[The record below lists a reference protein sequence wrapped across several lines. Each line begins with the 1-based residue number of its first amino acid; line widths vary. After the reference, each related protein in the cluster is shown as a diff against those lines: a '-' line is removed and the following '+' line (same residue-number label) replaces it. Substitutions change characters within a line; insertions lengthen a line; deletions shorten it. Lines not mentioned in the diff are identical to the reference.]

1 MHPPITGEPVAA
13 ASPAQTIEPDDA
25 QALAARVRAELV
37 AELYEAT
44 PLPVLAGV
52 LFAITIAALFW
63 DKAPLAVVA
72 SWLAV
77 KLVMAALRSTE
88 TRRFRADRERGQRP
102 SYWIR
107 RYQALMVV
115 DTVSWAV
122 MVPLFASYAGTLD
135 LALLM
140 CGVLGVASLGVFTTF
155 THVQTTLL
163 FCLLTVTPMIV
174 HFMAE
179 GTDDGLAVAA
189 SSIIYLSVL
198 CFEGWRSHGRQ
209 VELLRLRFHNAAIA
223 EERSRALVAAQTLTR
238 AKSRFLAAVS
248 HEMRTPLNGILGLSE
263 LMRDEEDGPS
273 GGPAS
278 ASSRHQRLDV
288 VIRSARHLD
297 RVIGDLLDLSA
308 IEFGRLTIRQ
318 EPVRLRETLLE
329 VGDLLGNVARDKGL
343 ALRVQ
348 LDPAL
353 PHWVL
358 GDAVRI
364 KQVLHNL
371 LGNAIKFTPHGEVV
385 LEAGVLAPGWLSL
398 SVQDSG
404 PGVDAAYRER
414 IFEVFERGAQ
424 AGSSPGSGL
433 GLAISRRLAEAMG
446 GSVDCHSEAGRGS
459 RFEFRLPFTPIDAPA
474 AQGVEGAKP
483 QRHAL
488 AGRRILVVDDNDV
501 NAMVARAMLERL
513 GAQAEV
519 AEDGQQALD
528 ALTAGHFDA
537 VLMDCQMPRLDGF
550 EATRRWR
557 QAEAGARLPIVGLT
571 AFAGEDDRRAC
582 LDAGMD
588 GHLSKPYLL
597 ADLVAAL
604 DRHLAPSAPVSAPAA
619 G

>member
-1 MHPPITGEPVAA
+1 MNPPIPGVPVTA
-13 ASPAQTIEPDDA
+13 ASPAQATEPDDA
-25 QALAARVRAELV
+25 QAPAARVRAELV
-37 AELYEAT
+37 TELYEAT
-44 PLPVLAGV
+44 PLPALAGV
-52 LFAITIAALFW
+52 PFAIIIATLFW
-63 DKAPLAVVA
+63 DKAPLAVVVG
-72 SWLAV
+72 WLAI
-77 KLVMAALRSTE
+77 KLVMAAWRSTE
-88 TRRFRADRERGQRP
+88 TARFRADTQREQRRN
-102 SYWIR
+102 YWIR
-107 RYQALMVV
+107 RYQVLMVI

-122 MVPLFASYAGTLD
+122 MVPLFAANAGTLE

-155 THVQTTLL
+155 THIQTTLL
-163 FCLLTVTPMIV
+163 FCLLTVTPMIL
-174 HFMAE
+174 HFLIK

-189 SSIIYLSVL
+189 SSAIYLAVL

-223 EERSRALVAAQTLTR
+223 EERSKALAQAQALTR
-238 AKSRFLAAVS
+238 AKSRFLATVS

-263 LMRDEEDGPS
+263 LMRDEEEGDDAAGPS
-273 GGPAS
+273 R
-278 ASSRHQRLDV
+278 RHQRLDV

-308 IEFGRLTIRQ
+308 IEFGRLTIRH

-329 VGDLLGNVARDKGL
+329 VADLLGAVARDKGL
-343 ALRVQ
+343 GLRVH

-353 PHWVL
+353 PLWVL
-358 GDAVRI
+358 GDAMRI

-371 LGNAIKFTPHGEVV
+371 LGNAIKFTPRGEVA
-385 LEAGVLAPGWLSL
+385 LEVSLLCAGWLSL

-404 PGVDAAYRER
+404 PGVEETDRER
-414 IFEVFERGAQ
+414 IFDVFERGAQ
-424 AGSSPGSGL
+424 AGAAPGSGL

-446 GSVDCHSEAGRGS
+446 GSVDCQDQAGLGS
-459 RFEFRLPFTPIDAPA
+459 RFEFRLPFTPIEAPA
-474 AQGVEGAKP
+474 VPGTDGAKLP
-483 QRHAL
+483 RHAL

-501 NAMVARAMLERL
+501 NALVARTMLERL

-528 ALTAGHFDA
+528 ALQGGSFDA

-557 QAEAGARLPIVGLT
+557 QTEASGRLPIVGLT

-588 GHLSKPYLL
+588 GHLAKPYLL
-597 ADLVAAL
+597 AELVAAL
-604 DRHLAPSAPVSAPAA
+604 DRHLTPSSAPASAA

>member
-1 MHPPITGEPVAA
+1 MNPPNTGETVNA
-13 ASPAQTIEPDDA
+13 ASPAQPTEPEDA
-25 QALAARVRAELV
+25 QAPAARVGAELV

-52 LFAITIAALFW
+52 PFAMIIAALFW
-63 DKAPLAVVA
+63 DTAPPSVVLG
-72 SWLAV
+72 WLVV
-77 KLVMAALRSTE
+77 KLVMAAWRSTE
-88 TRRFRADRERGQRP
+88 TARFRADPRRDQRQNH
-102 SYWIR
+102 WIR
-107 RYQALMVV
+107 RYQALMVI
-115 DTVSWAV
+115 DTVSWAL
-122 MVPLFASYAGTLD
+122 MVPLFAAHAGTLE

-174 HFMAE
+174 HFLAE

-189 SSIIYLSVL
+189 SSVIYLSVL

-223 EERSRALVAAQTLTR
+223 EERSQALAQAQALTR
-238 AKSRFLAAVS
+238 AKSRFLATVS

-263 LMRDEEDGPS
+263 LMRDEEDAGD
-273 GGPAS
+273 GGAGS
-278 ASSRHQRLDV
+278 RRHQQLDV

-318 EPVRLRETLLE
+318 EPVALRDTVLE
-329 VGDLLGNVARDKGL
+329 VADLLGPVARDKGL
-343 ALRVQ
+343 GFRAH
-348 LDPAL
+348 LDPVL
-353 PHWVL
+353 PLWIL

-364 KQVLHNL
+364 KQILHNL
-371 LGNAIKFTPHGEVV
+371 LGNAIKFTPRGEVA
-385 LEAGVLAPGWLSL
+385 LEVGVLSPGWLSL
-398 SVQDSG
+398 SVRDNG
-404 PGVDAAYRER
+404 PGIPAADQER
-414 IFEVFERGAQ
+414 IFDVFERGAQ
-424 AGSSPGSGL
+424 AGAAPGSGL
-433 GLAISRRLAEAMG
+433 GLAISRRLAQAMG
-446 GSVDCHSEAGRGS
+446 GNVHCHSEAGLGS
-459 RFEFRLPFTPIDAPA
+459 RFEFRLPVTPIAAPA
-474 AQGVEGAKP
+474 AQGPEGAKP
-483 QRHAL
+483 ARHAL

-501 NAMVARAMLERL
+501 NALVARAMLERL

-519 AEDGQQALD
+519 AGDGQQALD
-528 ALTAGHFDA
+528 ALRAGRFDA

-557 QAEAGARLPIVGLT
+557 QAEAGPRLPIVGLT

-582 LDAGMD
+582 LAAGMD
-588 GHLSKPYLL
+588 DHLAKPYLL
-597 ADLVAAL
+597 ADLAAAL
-604 DRHLAPSAPVSAPAA
+604 DRHLAPAAAPASSA